1 MEDMKCAI
9 VGCGGIARL
18 HVEAIQKIPQNKIVA
33 LADCRLEAAEE
44 LAKEFQLD
52 SRTYTSLEEMI
63 ENEEIDVLHICT
75 PHHLHVPMSIY
86 ALERNIHVFAE
97 KPSAISR
104 EQFKMLESV
113 ETEAKFGVCFQNR
126 YNKNV
131 EAVKALLESGEAGKV
146 IGARAFVTWRREE
159 EYYTKSD
166 WRGRK
171 DTEGGGV
178 LINQA
183 IHTLDLLGYFIG
195 DPTAVEATTTN
206 HHLKGII
213 DVEDTAEAY
222 IEFDDIAAIFY
233 ATTSFCMDSPV
244 IIELVCENRIIRLEG
259 TEVTYIF
266 PDDTKEIITFKEKE
280 TLGKDYWGS
289 GHLACIK
296 DYYVALENN
305 TPFRIDL
312 NEVSRVQGLLQGI
325 YESAK
330 DKTVVYL

>member
-1 MEDMKCAI
+1 MKCAI
-9 VGCGGIARL
+9 VGCGSIARL
-18 HVEAIQKIPQNKIVA
+18 HVEAIQKIPQNRIVA
-33 LADCRLEAAEE
+33 VADCKSDAANA
-44 LAKEFQLD
+44 LIKEFQLD
-52 SRTYTSLEEMI
+52 NCNAYTSLEEMI
-63 ENEEIDVLHICT
+63 EKEEIDVLHICT

-86 ALERNIHVFAE
+86 ALERNINVFAE
-97 KPSAISR
+97 KPSAIST
-104 EQFKMLESV
+104 EQFNMLKSV
-113 ETEAKFGVCFQNR
+113 KTEAKFGVCFQNR

-131 EAVKALLESGEAGKV
+131 EAVKALLESGKAGK
-146 IGARAFVTWRREE
+146 ILGARAFVTWQREE
-159 EYYTKSD
+159 EYYTQSD
-166 WRGRK
+166 WRGRQ

-195 DPTAVEATTTN
+195 KPTAVEATTIN

-222 IEFDDIAAIFY
+222 IEFEDIAAIFY

-266 PDDTKEIITFKEKE
+266 PDGEKETISFKEKE
-280 TLGKDYWGS
+280 GLGKDYWGS

-296 DYYVALENN
+296 DYYVCLENN
-305 TPFRIDL
+305 TPFKIDL
-312 NEVSRVQGLLQGI
+312 KEASRVQGLLQGI
-325 YESAK
+325 YKSAK
-330 DKTVVYL
+330 NNTVVYL